1 MALMGVNIDKR
12 TLSAIYS
19 NFSSVYAHGL
29 PAAPDVVLVRMI
41 VNSNATMG
49 ITLQPMLVIPVD
61 ANNVTISN
69 LGSGTYSN
77 MEVCAIRFHSFLW

>member
-12 TLSAIYS
+12 TVSCIYT
-19 NFSSVYAHGL
+19 NQSSVYTHGL
-29 PAAPDVVLVRMI
+29 PAAPDMVLTRMI

-49 ITLQPMLVIPVD
+49 DTFHPMLVIPVD
-61 ANNVTISN
+61 ATNVTISN

-77 MEVCAIRFHSFLW
+77 FEVCAIRFHSFLW

>member
-1 MALMGVNIDKR
+1 MALMAVNIDKR

-29 PAAPDVVLVRMI
+29 PAAPDVVLTRLI
-41 VNSNATMG
+41 ANSNASIG
-49 ITLQPMLVIPVD
+49 ITQMPMLVIPVD
-61 ANNVTISN
+61 VANVTISN

-77 MEVCAIRFHSFLW
+77 FEVCAIRFHSFLW